1 MKKRLHFMG
10 IGGVGMAG
18 LAFLLK
24 RAGYAVTGCDV
35 SATPRTRWLE
45 ACGIPVA
52 QGHAPAHLAEV
63 DELIVTP
70 AVPSTAPERAQARAR
85 AWARSGAVAPSS
97 PTA

>member
-1 MKKRLHFMG
+1 MG

-63 DELIVTP
+63 DELI
-70 AVPSTAPERAQARAR
+70 SN
-85 AWARSGAVAPSS
+85 G
-97 PTA
+97 

>member
-1 MKKRLHFMG
+1 
-10 IGGVGMAG
+10 MAG

-85 AWARSGAVAPSS
+85 ARSRALGWSAQTITVPVVLRRTAR
-97 PTA
+97 